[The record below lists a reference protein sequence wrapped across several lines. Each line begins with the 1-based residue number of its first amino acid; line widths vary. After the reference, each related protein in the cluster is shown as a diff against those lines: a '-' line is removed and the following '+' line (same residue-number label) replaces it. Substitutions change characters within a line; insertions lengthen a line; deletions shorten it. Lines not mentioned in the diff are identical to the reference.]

1 MRSLSTG
8 LNKRKEKV
16 LLMLLK
22 EMVLP
27 WVELWTKAMLRW
39 SSLLLERRF
48 SIALF
53 FFWKTLVASCFEA
66 LTQRQ
71 WMPRVLRL

>member
-39 SSLLLERRF
+39 LSLLLERRF

-53 FFWKTLVASCFEA
+53 FFLEDSSCLVF
-66 LTQRQ
+66 
-71 WMPRVLRL
+71 

>member
-53 FFWKTLVASCFEA
+53 FFG
-66 LTQRQ
+66 
-71 WMPRVLRL
+71 RL